1 MKKTGRSRMRVLAA
15 GMALV
20 FAVALL
26 SACGAKKVNV
36 TIVDRNITTEAEA
49 STDQTVQEVL
59 DAAGIKLS
67 EKDKVSPERDIK
79 ISDSVTEIK
88 ISRYAKVSIIDG
100 ENSIEVELVGA
111 TVADALKTAGI
122 ILGPND
128 SLDCKEED
136 YLTDGM
142 AIHVEHKKSVTV
154 EADGNLQT
162 VTTPART
169 VGEVLAE
176 LKIALGEG
184 DTVQPSAD
192 TVIHDGDHILVTR
205 FTSAEG
211 GSAQTPEQAGGYDPG
226 YAAPTNTEP
235 APAAERTEVSRVAY
249 PNCADGSHGYYE
261 VTYSDG
267 SVEYIVY

>member
-1 MKKTGRSRMRVLAA
+1 MKKTGKPRMRILAA

-20 FAVALL
+20 IAMALL

-36 TIVDRNITTEAEA
+36 TIVDRNVTTAVEAA
-49 STDQTVQEVL
+49 TDQTVQEVL
-59 DAAGIKLS
+59 DAAAIKLS
-67 EKDKVSPERDIK
+67 EKDTVSPEGDTK

-100 ENSIEVELVGA
+100 EKAVDVELVGA
-111 TVADALKTAGI
+111 TVAEALMTAGI
-122 ILGPND
+122 TLGEND
-128 SLDCKEED
+128 SLDCEESD

-154 EADGNLQT
+154 EADGNQQT

-192 TVIHDGDHILVTR
+192 TVLHEGDQILVTR
-205 FTSAEG
+205 SSA
-211 GSAQTPEQAGGYDPG
+211 ADTAAAPTPEQAGGYDPG
-226 YAAPTNTEP
+226 YEGTANPEP